1 MSDIA
6 SVQTA
11 NGEKVYMTLAMGWG
25 LVSDI
30 DIGSEWLRSTL
41 GSARF
46 LVGSMKHIVQRK
58 VYHGRLHYLPC
69 DQEDEEENEKE
80 EEKEE
85 EVDKKVKGSEEGGEE
100 EEEKEREEGDKGR
113 EERSG
118 EHHSE
123 VMSAENNEMQKPKL
137 HLLPSISVPI
147 PSNWKTIEGNFIAL
161 TAVLGPFVG
170 QGDLSPP
177 YGSGYIYLAYFLDD
191 LTRAGIL
198 QMMLNYEQ
206 ASYLEREDVHVI
218 KTQAYRLE
226 PLSPPGYLTID
237 GEVIEYGVHQ
247 IQVHSKMI
255 RFMTRMRKN

>member
-6 SVQTA
+6 SVQTVS
-11 NGEKVYMTLAMGWG
+11 GEQVYMTQAVGWG
-25 LVSDI
+25 FVSDI
-30 DIGSEWLRSTL
+30 DIGSEWLRSTF
-41 GSARF
+41 GGARF

-69 DQEDEEENEKE
+69 NQEEEEENEK
-80 EEKEE
+80 K
-85 EVDKKVKGSEEGGEE
+85 EE
-100 EEEKEREEGDKGR
+100 EEEVEKKEKGKEEEEEEEQEGDKGR

-123 VMSAENNEMQKPKL
+123 VMSTENNEMQKPKL
-137 HLLPSISVPI
+137 HLLPSISIPV
-147 PSNWKTIEGNFIAL
+147 PSNWKTIEGNFISF
-161 TAVLGPFVG
+161 TAALGPFVG

-198 QMMLNYEQ
+198 QMMFNYEQ

-237 GEVIEYGVHQ
+237 GEVIEYGPHQ

>member
-1 MSDIA
+1 MSDMA

-11 NGEKVYMTLAMGWG
+11 SGEQVYMTLTVGWG
-25 LVSDI
+25 LVSDL
-30 DIGSEWLRSTL
+30 DVGSVWLRSTF
-41 GSARF
+41 GGARF
-46 LVGSMKHIVQRK
+46 LVGSMKSIVQRK

-80 EEKEE
+80 EEKKK
-85 EVDKKVKGSEEGGEE
+85 EVAKKEKKQEE
-100 EEEKEREEGDKGR
+100 EEEKGEGEEQEGDKEI
-113 EERSG
+113 EERSDG
-118 EHHSE
+118 HHSE
-123 VMSAENNEMQKPKL
+123 VMSAENKEVQKPKL
-137 HLLPSISVPI
+137 HLLPSIAVPV
-147 PSNWKTIEGNFIAL
+147 PSNWKTIEGNFIAF
-161 TAVLGPFVG
+161 TAALGPFDG

-177 YGSGYIYLAYFLDD
+177 YGSGYIHLAYFLDD

-198 QMMLNYEQ
+198 QLILNFEQ
-206 ASYLEREDVHVI
+206 ASHLEREDVHVI

>member
-6 SVQTA
+6 SVQTVS
-11 NGEKVYMTLAMGWG
+11 GEQVYMTQAVGWG
-25 LVSDI
+25 FVSDI
-30 DIGSEWLRSTL
+30 DIGSEWLRSTF
-41 GSARF
+41 GGARF

-69 DQEDEEENEKE
+69 NQEEEEENEK
-80 EEKEE
+80 K
-85 EVDKKVKGSEEGGEE
+85 EE
-100 EEEKEREEGDKGR
+100 EEEVEKKEKGKEEEEEEEQEGDKGR

>member
-6 SVQTA
+6 SVQTVS
-11 NGEKVYMTLAMGWG
+11 GEQVYMTQAVGWG
-25 LVSDI
+25 FVSDI
-30 DIGSEWLRSTL
+30 DIGSEWLRSTF
-41 GSARF
+41 GGARF

-69 DQEDEEENEKE
+69 NQEEEEENEK
-80 EEKEE
+80 K
-85 EVDKKVKGSEEGGEE
+85 EE
-100 EEEKEREEGDKGR
+100 EEEVEKKEKGKEEEEEEEQEGDKGR

-237 GEVIEYGVHQ
+237 GEVIEYGPHQ